1 MRSVRDLDLIVVRL
15 EPWASAEDSARQ
27 LAAAM
32 AGHGAVV
39 VEGALLGTVSRAAL
53 EAVPGQTPVR
63 ELVKPPRLEVDESM
77 PVRRLATLFMETGA
91 DVASVNRGDAFVGL
105 VSPTLLLG
113 EIGRSWDP
121 LTGLSWGD
129 RLRDWGVRAL
139 EAGREITLLFFDLDD
154 FGAYNKRHGH
164 IVGDRV
170 IKAVARTL
178 SEHVRPET
186 DVLVRYA
193 GDEFVLASLRPR
205 EEIEGLSDRLS
216 GIAVA
221 VEGVTED
228 VRFTVGVSGGKRTR
242 ERDRDHYAST
252 VDNLINLASKDSLAR
267 KRRSAGGA
275 AATARANGEH
285 VTYVSVEEGD
295 PATAAVAVQFDGR
308 EGTGVY
314 SLTQASALEAVVHA
328 TARAVERAL
337 PGLTVAPGDAW
348 VYRRADGSVSLS
360 FRGKVTEG
368 GTETVIQATH
378 PVTSDLYEA
387 AAEAVCRAV
396 AERTAA
402 GLA

>member
-15 EPWASAEDSARQ
+15 EPWASAEDASRH
-27 LAAAM
+27 LAAAV
-32 AGHGAVV
+32 ASHGAVV
-39 VEGALLGTVSRAAL
+39 AEGALLGTVSRAAL
-53 EAVPGQTPVR
+53 EAVPGPTPVR
-63 ELVKPPRLEVDESM
+63 DLVKPPRLEVDESM
-77 PVRRLATLFMETGA
+77 PVRRLAALFMETGA
-91 DVASVNRGDAFVGL
+91 DVAAVNRAGAFVGL

-139 EAGREITLLFFDLDD
+139 ESGREITLLFFDLDD

-178 SEHVRPET
+178 SEQVRPET

-205 EEIEGLSDRLS
+205 EEIDLLGERLS
-216 GIAVA
+216 GLGVA

-228 VRFTVGVSGGKRTR
+228 VRFTVGVAGGKRTR

-267 KRRSAGGA
+267 KRRTGGA
-275 AATARANGEH
+275 VPTPKPNGGH
-285 VTYVSVEEGD
+285 VTYVSVEEGE
-295 PATAAVAVQFDGR
+295 PSTAAVAVQFEGR
-308 EGTGVY
+308 VGTGVA
-314 SLTQASALEAVVHA
+314 SLTHASALEAVVHA

-337 PGLTVAPGDAW
+337 PGLALAPGDAW

-368 GTETVIQATH
+368 GTETVVQSTH
-378 PVTSDLYEA
+378 PVTADLYEA
-387 AAEAVCRAV
+387 AAEAVCRAI
-396 AERTAA
+396 AQRSAA